1 MKVSKAIADLQAL
14 DPQEEIIVAYWDKEF
29 ISDLHNLEIT
39 PEVWS
44 ETVSKFENGE
54 FGWQAGADECIV
66 EIIEEVGA

>member
-1 MKVSKAIADLQAL
+1 MNVSKLIKDLQAL

-29 ISDLHNLEIT
+29 ISDLHNLDIT

-54 FGWQAGADECIV
+54 IGWQASADECIV
-66 EIIEEVGA
+66 EIIEEVSA

>member
-1 MKVSKAIADLQAL
+1 MNVSKLIKDLQAL

-29 ISDLHNLEIT
+29 ISDLHDLKIT

-66 EIIEEVGA
+66 EIIEEVSA